1 MTNHELI
8 EIHLNNSDLNLKNL
22 AGIAKISVNAARAAI
37 KTHYDPSDYLEY
49 PYFQLERRP
58 SND

>member
-22 AGIAKISVNAARAAI
+22 AGIAKISVNDARAAI

-49 PYFQLERRP
+49 PYFQLEQR
-58 SND
+58 